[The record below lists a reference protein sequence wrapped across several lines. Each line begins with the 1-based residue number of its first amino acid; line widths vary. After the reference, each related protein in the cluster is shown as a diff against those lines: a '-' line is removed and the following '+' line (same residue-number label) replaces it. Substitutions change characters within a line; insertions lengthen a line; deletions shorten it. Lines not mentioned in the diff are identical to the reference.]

1 MENAAPVIL
10 LVDDD
15 PGVLETY
22 RRSFAQFEPLL
33 AHDGVAAQTILSAF
47 AVDVVVCD
55 LKMPG
60 MKGLD
65 LMKWAREHCQPNPEW
80 IVVSGEATLD
90 ATIQALKLGAFDFI
104 CKPILSPMQLRT
116 AVTNAAR
123 HKRLLAEVAERRAL
137 EVALRESER
146 QVRQLVENIADLA
159 WSATADGRIDFYNR
173 RWYEYTGTTFEQME
187 GWGWRSVH
195 HPALLEQVVERWT
208 RALATGEPFEME
220 FPLRRADGV
229 FRWFLTRV
237 RPLRDADGRITR
249 WFGTNT
255 DIDEARAARSERE
268 RLIADLR
275 QSVEA
280 RDEFLAIAAH
290 ELRTPLTALQLQLEG
305 TAHLIGR
312 TSNPGNDKLL
322 GKLAVASRQV
332 THLGTLVN
340 GLLDVARCIQG
351 RLIIETEEVDLAEI
365 VRAVVER
372 CGPQAQSA
380 GCALIVDAEKE
391 VKGRGDRTRLD
402 QVVSNLVGNSIKYG
416 AGQPI
421 RTTLHAV
428 EGVALLRVED
438 RGIGIRPE
446 DTARLFARFARAV
459 SSNSYGGLGLG
470 LYIARQIVE
479 AHGGTIDV
487 ASEVGQGSTFTVRI
501 PLVGPPAERKREASS

>member
-1 MENAAPVIL
+1 M
-10 LVDDD
+10 
-15 PGVLETY
+15 
-22 RRSFAQFEPLL
+22 
-33 AHDGVAAQTILSAF
+33 
-47 AVDVVVCD
+47 
-55 LKMPG
+55 
-60 MKGLD
+60 
-65 LMKWAREHCQPNPEW
+65 
-80 IVVSGEATLD
+80 
-90 ATIQALKLGAFDFI
+90 
-104 CKPILSPMQLRT
+104 
-116 AVTNAAR
+116 
-123 HKRLLAEVAERRAL
+123 
-137 EVALRESER
+137 
-146 QVRQLVENIADLA
+146 
-159 WSATADGRIDFYNR
+159 
-173 RWYEYTGTTFEQME
+173 
-187 GWGWRSVH
+187 
-195 HPALLEQVVERWT
+195 
-208 RALATGEPFEME
+208 
-220 FPLRRADGV
+220 
-229 FRWFLTRV
+229 
-237 RPLRDADGRITR
+237 
-249 WFGTNT
+249 
-255 DIDEARAARSERE
+255 
-268 RLIADLR
+268 
-275 QSVEA
+275 
-280 RDEFLAIAAH
+280 
-290 ELRTPLTALQLQLEG
+290 
-305 TAHLIGR
+305 
-312 TSNPGNDKLL
+312 
-322 GKLAVASRQV
+322 

>member
-195 HPALLEQVVERWT
+195 HPALLAHRLQDE
-208 RALATGEPFEME
+208 
-220 FPLRRADGV
+220 GV
-229 FRWFLTRV
+229 GGQHAQHVQLPVQET
-237 RPLRDADGRITR
+237 LG
-249 WFGTNT
+249 GG
-255 DIDEARAARSERE
+255 
-268 RLIADLR
+268 
-275 QSVEA
+275 
-280 RDEFLAIAAH
+280 
-290 ELRTPLTALQLQLEG
+290 LQLLDG
-305 TAHLIGR
+305 
-312 TSNPGNDKLL
+312 LL
-322 GKLAVASRQV
+322 GLLLV
-332 THLGTLVN
+332 LG
-340 GLLDVARCIQG
+340 
-351 RLIIETEEVDLAEI
+351 
-365 VRAVVER
+365 
-372 CGPQAQSA
+372 
-380 GCALIVDAEKE
+380 IVDE
-391 VKGRGDRTRLD
+391 
-402 QVVSNLVGNSIKYG
+402 
-416 AGQPI
+416 QP
-421 RTTLHAV
+421 
-428 EGVALLRVED
+428 
-438 RGIGIRPE
+438 
-446 DTARLFARFARAV
+446 
-459 SSNSYGGLGLG
+459 
-470 LYIARQIVE
+470 
-479 AHGGTIDV
+479 
-487 ASEVGQGSTFTVRI
+487 
-501 PLVGPPAERKREASS
+501 